1 MVYNFP
7 LLEIWDLF
15 YMVELH
21 AAFAALKI
29 IRKYINFKDTDIGL
43 LKAGMYG
50 INATEENRDDSWGKE
65 EIEANMIVFF
75 FHIW

>member
-1 MVYNFP
+1 
-7 LLEIWDLF
+7 
-15 YMVELH
+15 MVELH

-50 INATEENRDDSWGKE
+50 INATEENRDDS
-65 EIEANMIVFF
+65 
-75 FHIW
+75 